1 MDKVLEEFSHIGI
14 VPVIAIEKAEDAEP
28 LAGALING
36 GLPCAEVT
44 FRTDAAEESIYR
56 ITGRFPEMLAGAGTV
71 LTTEQAKRAVGAGAK
86 FIVSPGF
93 NPKVVEWC
101 LSHDIPVIPGC
112 ACPSDMEQALSMG
125 LSAVKFFPAEA
136 NGGLAAIKAMAAPY
150 HTLKFMPTGG
160 ISVENLNR
168 YLAFEKVFACGGSWM
183 ASSALIKAKDW
194 EGIALKTREAVA
206 AMLGLMLKRVV
217 IHVQNEEEARLE
229 TSRFAALFGVDG
241 AMQKESGLAGNF
253 VEIRKKQDTDDGGQF
268 VIGTNYVERAV
279 YYLQKRGFCPRKYSS
294 MHCGNGMEALGYTVG
309 KIAGYTV
316 RIEHV

>member
-1 MDKVLEEFSHIGI
+1 
-14 VPVIAIEKAEDAEP
+14 
-28 LAGALING
+28 
-36 GLPCAEVT
+36 
-44 FRTDAAEESIYR
+44 
-56 ITGRFPEMLAGAGTV
+56 
-71 LTTEQAKRAVGAGAK
+71 
-86 FIVSPGF
+86 
-93 NPKVVEWC
+93 
-101 LSHDIPVIPGC
+101 
-112 ACPSDMEQALSMG
+112 
-125 LSAVKFFPAEA
+125 
-136 NGGLAAIKAMAAPY
+136 
-150 HTLKFMPTGG
+150 
-160 ISVENLNR
+160 
-168 YLAFEKVFACGGSWM
+168 M